1 VQQLDWNRLLCLLA
15 FGSLLALAC
24 WTGEARVIVGSIV
37 VLAWPFAFIYFGDEL
52 GSTLGLKFGLVT
64 RVSDGT
70 LVKIG
75 GWILLAIYLGALLNG
90 LRR

>member
-1 VQQLDWNRLLCLLA
+1 MQDVDWNRLFCLLV
-15 FGSLLALAC
+15 FGFLLALAC
-24 WTGEARVIVGSIV
+24 WVGEARVVVGSIV

-52 GSTLGLKFGLVT
+52 GSTLGMKFGLVT

-75 GWILLAIYLGALLNG
+75 GWILLGIYLFALFNG
-90 LRR
+90 LHR